1 MSKKIVILGGGTGT
15 STLVRGLKE
24 FPVDISVVVSV
35 CDDGS
40 STGKL
45 REEFDIPAV
54 GDLRKVLSALSDT
67 EPLFESL
74 LEYRFNTS
82 SDLNGHAVGN
92 LLLAALCNITGNM
105 SDGIKSL
112 SKVLNLKGKVL
123 PLSEDNVVLMGI
135 MNDGEKIEG
144 EHNITEY
151 KSEIKDIYYKTPPKI
166 NPEVIKE
173 IKEAEKNSIMEEFKD
188 KQDELVVGILTREDE
203 NNYFVDLGRIC
214 GILPKSEIIPGE
226 KLVMESSVKA
236 YISKLELGTK
246 GQLILLSRTHYG
258 FLKRLLEL
266 EIPELSDGSIFL
278 YSVARDAGSRSK
290 ISVYSENSNIDPVG
304 AIIGGKGARINRISK
319 ELNGEKIDVIL
330 YDKDPIKFIQNALS
344 PAKNVKV
351 IIKDPK
357 KQEALAI
364 VDQNNLSLAI
374 GKKGQNVKLAARLT
388 HYKIDVKTEEQ
399 AQKENLI

>member
-144 EHNITEY
+144 EHNITVY
-151 KSEIKDIYYKTPPKI
+151 KSGIKDIYYKTPPKI

-173 IKEAEKNSIMEEFKD
+173 IKEADMIILSMGSLYTSVICNLISDDVVRAIDESKGKILYVCNMFTQPGETDDYTVSDHIKTLNNHLGKRKIDTVIVNDGKIPKEFILKYHREEEKDPVVIDKDEINKLNVNVIKDDFIKLRDKGLKHNSIK
-188 KQDELVVGILTREDE
+188 
-203 NNYFVDLGRIC
+203 
-214 GILPKSEIIPGE
+214 
-226 KLVMESSVKA
+226 
-236 YISKLELGTK
+236 
-246 GQLILLSRTHYG
+246 
-258 FLKRLLEL
+258 
-266 EIPELSDGSIFL
+266 
-278 YSVARDAGSRSK
+278 
-290 ISVYSENSNIDPVG
+290 
-304 AIIGGKGARINRISK
+304 
-319 ELNGEKIDVIL
+319 
-330 YDKDPIKFIQNALS
+330 
-344 PAKNVKV
+344 
-351 IIKDPK
+351 
-357 KQEALAI
+357 
-364 VDQNNLSLAI
+364 LSLRI
-374 GKKGQNVKLAARLT
+374 F
-388 HYKIDVKTEEQ
+388 EE
-399 AQKENLI
+399 LIK